1 MSSDSPF
8 IKKNRPVTI
17 LSEVTKTRP
26 TDTTT
31 YAAGDVVNES
41 TSAGTV
47 WTFANMARAAG
58 LGGVIQSAVLIG
70 GASPPTLKGEFELY
84 LFDTSVTTQNDNAA
98 WALTDADAKKA
109 LAMIPFST
117 ANYRIQ
123 GASTNGA
130 YYLNALGLTYVCAAA
145 ATSLY
150 GILVA
155 RNAYVPANAEELT
168 IRLIANPD

>member
-1 MSSDSPF
+1 MSDALF
-8 IKKNRPVTI
+8 IKRNRPLTI

-26 TDTTT
+26 ADTTT
-31 YAAGDVVNES
+31 YTAGDVVNES

-47 WTFANMARAAG
+47 WTFANMARSAG
-58 LGGVIQSAVLIG
+58 LGGVIQSAVLIS
-70 GASPPTLKGEFELY
+70 GASPPSLKGEFELY
-84 LFDTSVTTQNDNAA
+84 LFDTSPTTQNDNAA

-109 LAMIPFST
+109 IAMIPFSA

-130 YYLNALGLTYVCAAA
+130 YYLNALGVTYVCATG

-155 RNAYVPANAEELT
+155 RNAYVPGNAEEFT
-168 IRLIANPD
+168 IRLIVNPD